1 MHNVPTYAELRK
13 ALRLVSYDVYGGR
26 RITREMARL
35 NGLPHFF
42 TGSECSN
49 GHVANRLVRNGNC
62 VECLSKNP
70 TRDENND

>member
-1 MHNVPTYAELRK
+1 MDNVPTYAELRK
-13 ALRLVSYDVYGGR
+13 ALRLVSHDEYGNR

-62 VECLSKNP
+62 VECLRLKN
-70 TRDENND
+70 